1 MDKTLQSNAGT
12 VHTPTFQTDASTEN
26 SGNSGVYEMR
36 YGENVVT
43 LVYKPTIIF
52 TVTPPP
58 TKDVEA
64 EARKIFY

>member
-12 VHTPTFQTDASTEN
+12 LHTPTFQTDASTEN

-52 TVTPPP
+52 HRDAPAD
-58 TKDVEA
+58 K
-64 EARKIFY
+64 